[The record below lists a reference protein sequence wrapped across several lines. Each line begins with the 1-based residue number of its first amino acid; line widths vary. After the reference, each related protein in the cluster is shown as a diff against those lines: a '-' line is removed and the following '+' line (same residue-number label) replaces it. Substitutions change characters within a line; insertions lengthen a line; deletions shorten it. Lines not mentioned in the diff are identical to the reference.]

1 MSSKIVSSAEQTL
14 HYCSKLNCSSKKPIP
29 DNISTISLS
38 SRVSES
44 RNSTKSLSGSLS
56 TRGPTRIS
64 ALHAPMAET
73 AETLYQVLGIAATG
87 LITISDIK
95 KAYKQMARKYHP
107 DVSPPDRVDEYTRMF
122 VMVHM
127 AYETLSDP
135 HSRALYDGDLAA
147 GGFGFL
153 SSTGKSHQYHEEMD
167 KGEWKTRWESQ
178 LDGLKR
184 RSGNRDS

>member
-1 MSSKIVSSAEQTL
+1 MSSRIVSSADQTL

-29 DNISTISLS
+29 GNISTISFS
-38 SRVSES
+38 SQVSES
-44 RNSTKSLSGSLS
+44 RNSTKSLSGSLG

-64 ALHAPMAET
+64 ALHVPTTAET

-107 DVSPPDRVDEYTRMF
+107 DVSPPDRVQEYTRRF
-122 VMVHM
+122 VMVRM

-135 HSRALYDGDLAA
+135 RTRALYDGDLAA
-147 GGFGFL
+147 GGFGFS
-153 SSTGKSHQYHEEMD
+153 SSTGKSHHYHQVII
-167 KGEWKTRWESQ
+167 GVCII
-178 LDGLKR
+178 
-184 RSGNRDS
+184 